1 MQFIMN
7 EHQIKDKSLTVG
19 AVKKNKKKLER
30 YERKISLISLQLLY
44 QVSKH
49 FDEDSI
55 KLIHRK
61 AAKIHGRT
69 RYLRHRCYNS
79 TTHEK
84 K

>member
-7 EHQIKDKSLTVG
+7 QHQIKDKSLTVG
-19 AVKKNKKKLER
+19 AVKKKKKLER

-55 KLIHRK
+55 RLIHRK

-69 RYLRHRCYNS
+69 RYLRYRCYNS